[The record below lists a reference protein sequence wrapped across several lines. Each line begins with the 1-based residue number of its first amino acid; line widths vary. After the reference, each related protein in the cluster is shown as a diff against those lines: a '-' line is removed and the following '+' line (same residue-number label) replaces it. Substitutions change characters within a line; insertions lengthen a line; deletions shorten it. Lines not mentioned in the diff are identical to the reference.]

1 MQSVCVF
8 CGSSPGA
15 DPLYMRAAREVGV
28 LLAERG
34 LGLVYGGAQVGLM
47 GAVADGALSAGG
59 RVIGVI
65 PQSLVRKEV
74 AHMGLGDLRVV
85 GSMHERKA
93 LMADLSDGFL
103 ALPGGCGTFEEF
115 FEVVTWAQIGIH
127 RKPCAL
133 LNIAGYYDPLLALI
147 HHAVAERFVRPEHL
161 GLVLVDTDSKLLLD
175 AMSRYVSPV
184 VDKWMDRIQT

>member
-1 MQSVCVF
+1 MERVCVF

-15 DPLYMRAAREVGV
+15 DPLYMRVAREVGV

-47 GAVADGALSAGG
+47 GAVADGALAAGG
-59 RVIGVI
+59 EVIGII
-65 PQSLVRKEV
+65 PHSLVRKEV
-74 AHMGLGDLRVV
+74 AHMGLGDLRIV

-93 LMADLSDGFL
+93 QMADLSDGFL

-133 LNIAGYYDPLLALI
+133 LNIAGYYDPLLALMN
-147 HHAVAERFVRPEHL
+147 HAVGERFVRPEHL
-161 GLVLVDTDSKLLLD
+161 GLVLSGSDPVHLLD
-175 AMSRYVSPV
+175 AMERYVSPI

>member
-1 MQSVCVF
+1 MQRVCVF
-8 CGSSPGA
+8 CGSSPGG
-15 DPLYMRAAREVGV
+15 DPLYLRVAREVGV

-34 LGLVYGGAQVGLM
+34 IGLVYGGAQVGLM

-59 RVIGVI
+59 EVIGVL

-74 AHMGLGDLRVV
+74 AHTGLGDLRIV

-133 LNIAGYYDPLLALI
+133 LNVAGYYDPLLALL

-161 GLVLVDTDSKLLLD
+161 GLVLVETAPEPLLD
-175 AMSRYVSPV
+175 AMDRYVSPV

>member
-1 MQSVCVF
+1 MKRVCVF

-15 DPLYMRAAREVGV
+15 NPVYMSVAHQVGA

-34 LGLVYGGAQVGLM
+34 VALVYGGAQVGLM

-59 RVIGVI
+59 EVIGII

-74 AHMGLGDLRVV
+74 AHQGLGDLRVV

-93 LMADLSDGFL
+93 QMADLADGFL

-133 LNIAGYYDPLLALI
+133 LNVAGYYDPLLALLN
-147 HHAVAERFVRPEHL
+147 HAAAERFVRQEHL
-161 GLVLVDTDSKLLLD
+161 GLVLSDTDPIRLLD
-175 AMSRYVSPV
+175 AMNRYVSPV
-184 VDKWMDRIQT
+184 AEKWMNRNQT

>member
-1 MQSVCVF
+1 MQRVCVF

-15 DPLYMRAAREVGV
+15 DPLYMQVAREVGV

-47 GAVADGALSAGG
+47 GAVADGALSVGG
-59 RVIGVI
+59 EVIGII

-74 AHMGLGDLRVV
+74 AHNGLGDLRIV

-93 LMADLSDGFL
+93 QMADLSDGFL

-133 LNIAGYYDPLLALI
+133 LNIAGYYDPLLALL
-147 HHAVAERFVRPEHL
+147 HHAVEERFVRPEHL
-161 GLVLVDTDSKLLLD
+161 NLVLADTNPALLLD
-175 AMSRYVSPV
+175 AMEAYVSPLI
-184 VDKWMDRIQT
+184 DKWMDRNQT

>member
-1 MQSVCVF
+1 MKRVCVF

-15 DPLYMRAAREVGV
+15 DPLYMRVAREVGA

-47 GAVADGALSAGG
+47 GAVADGALAAGG
-59 RVIGVI
+59 EVIGI
-65 PQSLVRKEV
+65 LPQSLVRKEV
-74 AHMGLGDLRVV
+74 AHTGLDELRIV

-93 LMADLSDGFL
+93 QMADLSDGFL

-133 LNIAGYYDPLLALI
+133 LNIAGYYDPLLALL
-147 HHAVAERFVRPEHL
+147 HHAVDARFVRPEHL
-161 GLVLVDTDSKLLLD
+161 GLILSGTDPALLLD
-175 AMSRYVSPV
+175 AMDRYVSPI

>member
-1 MQSVCVF
+1 MQRVCVF

-15 DPLYMRAAREVGV
+15 DPLYMRVAREVGV

-59 RVIGVI
+59 KVIGII

-74 AHMGLGDLRVV
+74 AHGGLEDLRVV

-93 LMADLSDGFL
+93 QMADLSDGFL

-115 FEVVTWAQIGIH
+115 FEAVTWAQIGIH

-133 LNIAGYYDPLLALI
+133 LNVAGYYDPLLALI
-147 HHAVAERFVRPEHL
+147 EHAVTEDFAPANRRPGIVTDTDAER
-161 GLVLVDTDSKLLLD
+161 LLD
-175 AMSRYVSPV
+175 TLLIY
-184 VDKWMDRIQT
+184 

>member
-1 MQSVCVF
+1 MQRVCVF

-15 DPLYMRAAREVGV
+15 DPLYMRLAREVGG
-28 LLAERG
+28 LLVERG
-34 LGLVYGGAQVGLM
+34 LSLVYGGAQVGLM
-47 GAVADGALSAGG
+47 GAVADGALAAGG
-59 RVIGVI
+59 DVIGII
-65 PQSLVRKEV
+65 PHSLVRKEV
-74 AHMGLGDLRVV
+74 AHRGLGDLRVV

-133 LNIAGYYDPLLALI
+133 LNIAGYYDPLLALLN
-147 HHAVAERFVRPEHL
+147 HAVAEGFVRPAHL
-161 GLVLVDTDSKLLLD
+161 GLVLTDTDPARLLD
-175 AMSRYVSPV
+175 AMDRYVSPI

>member
-1 MQSVCVF
+1 MQRVCVF

-15 DPLYMRAAREVGV
+15 DPVYMRIAREVGT
-28 LLAERG
+28 LLANRG
-34 LGLVYGGAQVGLM
+34 LGLVFGGAQVGLM
-47 GAVADGALSAGG
+47 GAVADGALEAGG
-59 RVIGVI
+59 EVIGII

-74 AHMGLGDLRVV
+74 AHQGLVDLRIV

-93 LMADLSDGFL
+93 QMAELADGFL

-133 LNIAGYYDPLLALI
+133 LNIAGYYDPLLSLLN
-147 HHAVAERFVRPEHL
+147 HAVDQRFVRPEHL
-161 GLVLVDTDSKLLLD
+161 GLVLSDTEPARLLD
-175 AMSRYVSPV
+175 TMDRYISPLA
-184 VDKWMDRIQT
+184 DKWMDRIQI

>member
-1 MQSVCVF
+1 MQRVCVF

-15 DPLYMRAAREVGV
+15 DPLYMQVAQGVGA
-28 LLAERG
+28 LLAQRG
-34 LGLVYGGAQVGLM
+34 IGLVYGGAQVGLM

-59 RVIGVI
+59 DVIGVI
-65 PQSLVRKEV
+65 PHSLVRKEV
-74 AHMGLGDLRVV
+74 AHSGLGDLRIVS
-85 GSMHERKA
+85 SMHERKA
-93 LMADLSDGFL
+93 LMSDLSDGFL

-133 LNIAGYYDPLLALI
+133 LNVAGYYDPLLDLL

-161 GLVLVDTDSKLLLD
+161 GLVLVDTDAGLLLD
-175 AMSRYVSPV
+175 AMSRYVSPIL
-184 VDKWMDRIQT
+184 DKWMDRKQT